1 MDLTKG
7 KGGTKLISADTVG
20 VENNARD
27 LKKACRG
34 GTFIGSG
41 GGGGTNCV
49 EKKWTMFG
57 SSTMFYIRLVISGGK
72 RNLKLEIFISV

>member
-57 SSTMFYIRLVISGGK
+57 
-72 RNLKLEIFISV
+72 